1 MLRSFILGRVNSVL
15 GYALMLNTKHFII
28 INNNNNNNLLLLFF
42 FFSVREQAEHIL
54 QSDRSRERAEFSH
67 VSSLSGNPLDDLC

>member
-1 MLRSFILGRVNSVL
+1 MLRSFIL
-15 GYALMLNTKHFII
+15 GYALMLNTRHFII
-28 INNNNNNNLLLLFF
+28 INNNNNNLLLLLF

-67 VSSLSGNPLDDLC
+67 VSSLSGNLLDDLC

>member
-1 MLRSFILGRVNSVL
+1 MLRSFIL
-15 GYALMLNTKHFII
+15 GYALMLNTRHFII
-28 INNNNNNNLLLLFF
+28 INNNNNLLLLFIY

-67 VSSLSGNPLDDLC
+67 VSSLSGNLLDDLC